1 MLFWLGILVGVAL
14 AYLAVKMG
22 FYETWVLLFN
32 LTVAV
37 YLGLFLRPIVADFI
51 PAAAGTDFGP
61 ALTMLAIAGAVFAI
75 LQGLSFVFLT
85 GQFKV
90 PFPKIFDVVVSG
102 ILGFCAGL
110 LIWSF
115 VFLLVTISPFAREP
129 AVEEMGFTP
138 ASFTEQ
144 SAGYLAWWCDIIH
157 DFAASDSAAT
167 TRQAIETA
175 LNSAPQKIT
184 HPSTPQPPQPQSPE
198 ETQPTRRPLGPPPE
212 INPEDL

>member
-1 MLFWLGILVGVAL
+1 MLFWIGILVGAAL
-14 AYLAVKMG
+14 AYLAVKTG

-32 LTVAV
+32 LTVAI
-37 YLGLFLRPIVADFI
+37 YLGLFLHPLVADFI
-51 PAAAGTDFGP
+51 PAAGGTDFGP

-115 VFLLVTISPFAREP
+115 VSLLITISPLARET
-129 AVEEMGFTP
+129 AVEKIGFSP

-144 SAGYLAWWCDIIH
+144 SADYLAWWCDIIH
-157 DFAASDSAAT
+157 NFTASDSAPTAQ
-167 TRQAIETA
+167 QAIQTA
-175 LNSAPQKIT
+175 LNSAPQKPVR
-184 HPSTPQPPQPQSPE
+184 PSTPQPQQPESHE
-198 ETQPTRRPLGPPPE
+198 EAQPTRRPLGPPPE
-212 INPEDL
+212 IDPEDL

>member
-1 MLFWLGILVGVAL
+1 MLFWLGILVGAAL

-37 YLGLFLRPIVADFI
+37 YLGLFLRPLVADLI
-51 PAAAGTDFGP
+51 PAAGGTDFGP

-90 PFPKIFDVVVSG
+90 PFPKIFDVVLSG

-115 VFLLVTISPFAREP
+115 VALLITISPFAQRP
-129 AVEEMGFTP
+129 AIEKIGFSP
-138 ASFTEQ
+138 AAYTEQ
-144 SAGYLAWWCDIIH
+144 SAGCLAWCCDLIH
-157 DFAASDSAAT
+157 NFTASDSAPT
-167 TRQAIETA
+167 TEQAIQTA
-175 LNSAPQKIT
+175 LNAAPKK
-184 HPSTPQPPQPQSPE
+184 
-198 ETQPTRRPLGPPPE
+198 PTRPPSYQPAPTPPDQPETPPRKPLGPPPE
-212 INPEDL
+212 IDPEDL